1 MRHYVLV
8 VTLAIGLDL
17 SGQTKV
23 DLATQ
28 GKAVDFSR
36 ASSTRPAKTG
46 QNLPPVCAP
55 GEFFFKSDASPGQN
69 LFLCT
74 AANTWTQVMGAGS
87 GSSGSPGGVAGQI
100 QINDGG
106 VFGARNPG
114 EGLVLDSLNLS
125 VDPTVVATLADM
137 QTITASKVFAGTVQ
151 ISGGGAALDA
161 VSAAK
166 TKPVRL
172 VTSPPTGPCEDGEM
186 ATRSSGQGYVCVSGA
201 WSGGIIVNQGT
212 AEPACNATN
221 SGLLFLNLSANPSAL
236 KVCGKNSSGAW
247 AWGTLNVVGW

>member
-1 MRHYVLV
+1 MRHYVLAM
-8 VTLAIGLDL
+8 TLATGLDL
-17 SGQTKV
+17 TGQTRI

-28 GKAVDFSR
+28 GKAVDFSS

-46 QNLPPVCAP
+46 QDLPPVCAP
-55 GEFFFKSDASPGQN
+55 GEFFFKSNAAPGQN

-74 AANTWTQVMGAGS
+74 AANTWTPVVGS
-87 GSSGSPGGVAGQI
+87 GSSSSGSPAGVAGQL
-100 QINDGG
+100 QVNDGG

-114 EGLVLDSLNLS
+114 EGLVLDSLNLF
-125 VDPTVVATLADM
+125 VDPTVVATLADI
-137 QTITASKVFAGTVQ
+137 QTITAAKVFSGTVQ

-161 VSAAK
+161 ASAAK

-172 VTSPPTGPCEDGEM
+172 IPSPPTGPCEDGEM
-186 ATRSSGQGYVCVSGA
+186 ASRSDGQRYVCVSGV
-201 WSGGIIVNQGT
+201 WSGGMVLNQGA

-221 SGLLFLNLSANPSAL
+221 SGLMFLNTSANPSTV

-247 AWGTLNVVGW
+247 VWATLNVVGW